1 MPDQIKIRQSL
12 PKDLDTLVDFNTRT
26 TRETEGL
33 QLDPCIVTPGAKTVL
48 EDSKYGFYLVAEG
61 NRKVVGSLMETTG

>member
-1 MPDQIKIRQSL
+1 MSGQIKIRQAL
-12 PKDLDTLVDFNTRT
+12 LKDLDTLVDFNIRMA
-26 TRETEGL
+26 REIEGL
-33 QLDPCIVTPGAKTVL
+33 QLDAGLITPGVKTVL